1 MSEPSPITVEP
12 RRQMRI
18 NKLEMDPVRAD
29 EFMKVIERAYKA
41 KKPAKEDLQTIR
53 TFLIDYPE
61 FCCMVFSMTEATQQ
75 QIIKNWVNDEVART
89 AVEEHV
95 VYVRDEM
102 GYHDAPIMEKMLID
116 NIVTAW
122 LRLQWLDYLVS
133 AKMAGEFRIPA
144 MEFWQRSLAT
154 AQRSYLAACETLAKV
169 RKMKI
174 PALQVNI
181 GDKQVNVAGNLQA
194 PKSNPDVIN
203 RQK

>member
-1 MSEPSPITVEP
+1 MSEPSTITVEP

-18 NKLEMDPVRAD
+18 NKIKMDPARAD

-53 TFLIDYPE
+53 KFLIDYPE
-61 FCCMVFSMTEATQQ
+61 FCRAVFSMTEATQQ
-75 QIIKNWVNDEVART
+75 QIIKNWVNDEVAKT

-102 GYHDAPIMEKMLID
+102 GYHDAPVMEKMLID

-122 LRLQWLDYLVS
+122 LRVQWLDYLVA

-144 MEFWQRSLAT
+144 MEFWQKSLAT
-154 AQRSYLAACETLAKV
+154 AQRSYLSACETLAKV
-169 RKMKI
+169 RKMRLPNI
-174 PALQVNI
+174 QLNI
-181 GDKQVNVAGNLQA
+181 GDKQINVAGDLK
-194 PKSNPDVIN
+194 PGTPEIIN
-203 RQK
+203 V

>member
-1 MSEPSPITVEP
+1 MSEPSTITVEP

-18 NKLEMDPVRAD
+18 NKIKMDPARAD

-53 TFLIDYPE
+53 KFLIDYPE
-61 FCCMVFSMTEATQQ
+61 FCRAVFSMTEATQQ
-75 QIIKNWVNDEVART
+75 QIIKNWVNDEVAKT

-102 GYHDAPIMEKMLID
+102 GYHDAPVMEKMLID

-122 LRLQWLDYLVS
+122 LRVQWLDYLVA

-144 MEFWQRSLAT
+144 MEFWQKSLAI
-154 AQRSYLAACETLAKV
+154 AQKNYLTSCETLAKI
-169 RKMKI
+169 RKMRLPNI
-174 PALQVNI
+174 QLNI
-181 GDKQVNVAGNLQA
+181 GEKQINVAGNLQ
-194 PKSNPDVIN
+194 PSTKS
-203 RQK
+203 Q